1 MGRQQ
6 ITLAVQCGQCVV
18 GQRFQAVLIHGV
30 QALNRVDAPVFVG
43 HQQVYAFQQ
52 VELLQRLGELR
63 GKPVVIH
70 LRFQRGAHPPEVG
83 RGFAPVV
90 EKTMPVL
97 CAKRRIVLLNANSE
111 ALFGARRLHQIKGK
125 GLHDSGLVERQPVA
139 AIHEQV
145 GPGFEAR
152 HGRQRPAPAV
162 GTARGEYRK
171 VADRIG
177 DLGDPQIHHVLA
189 FSHRQRAVFDDS

>member
-1 MGRQQ
+1 MQ
-6 ITLAVQCGQCVV
+6 
-18 GQRFQAVLIHGV
+18 
-30 QALNRVDAPVFVG
+30 
-43 HQQVYAFQQ
+43 
-52 VELLQRLGELR
+52 
-63 GKPVVIH
+63 GKQVVIY
-70 LRFQRGAHPPEVG
+70 LRFQRGAHPLEVG

-97 CAKRRIVLLNANSE
+97 CGKRRIVLLNANGE